1 MADGG
6 IGTVWNSI
14 LLCVATEKGLQAFDA
29 ALAFADSIRL
39 HVCTHRETN
48 VSQSFTRPIMEL
60 AAENGLPLVRWSEFL
75 RDPLPF
81 IDQREIKA
89 MLCIGWHYLVPES
102 VVEYLDGRVFVAH
115 DSLLPKLR
123 GFAPLPTALLTGE
136 ERTGVTF
143 LRVGQGVD
151 DGDILWQ
158 QDVPIHDGDTIGDL
172 IQRITPLYRNG
183 TERLLRGELQE
194 MTPQNDADA
203 TYSIWRDELDYVID
217 WNDNAQLIERAV
229 RALGAPYLGAR
240 CRWRA
245 KTVVIRKAQVVDDV
259 RFAIRQPGKVWELDD
274 DGCPTVV
281 CGDGMLKVL
290 EATVDGK
297 SILPMHSLRVRL
309 G

>member
-1 MADGG
+1 M
-6 IGTVWNSI
+6 

-29 ALAFADSIRL
+29 ALAFTDSVQL

-60 AAENGLPLVRWSEFL
+60 ATEHGLPLVRWSEFL
-75 RDPLPF
+75 RDPITF
-81 IDQREIKA
+81 IDQQEIEA

-102 VVEYLDGRVFVAH
+102 VVKHLDGRVFVAH
-115 DSLLPKLR
+115 DSLLPRLR
-123 GFAPLPTALLTGE
+123 GFAPLPTALLAGE

-158 QDVPIHDGDTIGDL
+158 QDVPSHDHDTIGDL
-172 IQRITPLYRNG
+172 IRRITPLYRNG
-183 TERLLRGELQE
+183 TEKLLRGELQE
-194 MTPQNDADA
+194 TIPQNAADA
-203 TYSIWRDELDYVID
+203 TYSIWRDEFDYVID
-217 WNDNAQLIERAV
+217 WNESAQRIERAV
-229 RALGAPYLGAR
+229 RALGVPYLGAR
-240 CRWRA
+240 CRWRDS
-245 KTVVIRKAQVVDDV
+245 TLIIHKAQVVDDL
-259 RFAIRQPGKVWELDD
+259 RFAIRQPGKVWELDAN
-274 DGCPTVV
+274 GCPTVV
-281 CGDGMLKVL
+281 CGEGMLKVL